1 MPHAIVLIWHTL
13 SLPFGDLVVMGAL
26 TILAMSVQSWA
37 SGAVVL
43 TVTFSWVLIKL
54 TPALETTILR
64 LGGAV
69 IDLFVKYHRE
79 IAAIDAKADHAVA
92 TADKATSAIVDVR
105 RMALEETQRAKAEL
119 LEKTERATAEA
130 IEKADLV
137 AREAKVK
144 RHDLADRVDGV
155 ISNVKADV
163 FEVRQEV
170 VEAREELARL
180 KAETARIK
188 VKQKATDSS
197 HALAINTLGQDVA
210 GIVGAMDPQPVI
222 PPVPHVEP
230 QSGDSTVE
238 PSPPNLGNNHNGATP

>member
-1 MPHAIVLIWHTL
+1 MPHAIVLIWHSL

-26 TILAMSVQSWA
+26 TILAMSVESWA
-37 SGAVVL
+37 SAAVVL

-54 TPALETTILR
+54 TPALDATIR
-64 LGGAV
+64 TIGGSIV
-69 IDLFVKYHRE
+69 DLFVKYHRE
-79 IAAIDAKADHAVA
+79 IAAIGAKADHAIA
-92 TADKATSAIVDVR
+92 KAQEATSAVVDVR
-105 RMALEETQRAKAEL
+105 KLALEEAERV
-119 LEKTERATAEA
+119 KAEA

-188 VKQKATDSS
+188 VKHKATDSS

-210 GIVGAMDPQPVI
+210 GILGAMDPQPVI

-238 PSPPNLGNNHNGATP
+238 PSPPDLGNNHNGATP